1 MHLNRNQRINQISE
15 TTLVIG
21 IDIAKRNHYGCA
33 IDERGRELKTSFA
46 IHQSL
51 QGFESFYALVL
62 KMMETHDKK
71 EVIIGFE
78 PTGHYWMNLAAFL
91 TDRGIPYVLV
101 NPLHVKQTK
110 ELDDNLQSKND
121 QKDARVIAKMIP
133 QGYYSSPREMT
144 EIDSELRRGTAFR
157 VRLKEQVAS
166 IQNRIRR
173 WIDLYFPEFS
183 IIFKGLGQ
191 QAKAILHYFPLPEDL
206 RIFSKEELITT
217 LQEKG
222 VRYLSKKKVENLL
235 HIAKNSIGLQDGL
248 EMARLEIRML
258 LDQMAIY
265 ESQISSL
272 TEKLIVLARKLPDF
286 EYLTSIPGISETTV
300 LELLSET
307 GSLKRY
313 KDPRQLLKLAGLTLV
328 TNSSGQSN
336 GKKRISKRGR
346 RRLRAL
352 LYKAVFP
359 LLHANPA
366 FRTLYDYYSVEREKP
381 VTKKEALVILCR
393 KLLQICHGLSVYEI
407 KFDAERMMRDM
418 PFLPTSKAA

>member
-15 TTLVIG
+15 TTLVVG

-33 IDERGRELKTSFA
+33 IDERGRELKKSFA
-46 IHQSL
+46 IRQSL

-62 KMMETHDKK
+62 KMMETHDKT

-91 TDRGIPYVLV
+91 TDHGIPYVLV

-173 WIDLYFPEFS
+173 WIDIYFPEFS
-183 IIFKGLGQ
+183 TIFKGLGQ
-191 QAKAILHYFPLPEDL
+191 QAQAILNYFPLPEDL
-206 RIFSKEELITT
+206 RIFSKEELIAT

-235 HIAKNSIGLQDGL
+235 KIAEDSIGLQDGL

-265 ESQISSL
+265 ESQINSL
-272 TEKLIVLARKLPDF
+272 TENLIVLARKLPDF

-346 RRLRAL
+346 RRLRSL

-366 FRTLYDYYSVEREKP
+366 FRTLYDYYSVDREKP

-393 KLLQICHGLSVYEI
+393 KLLQICHGLSVYEVE
-407 KFDAERMMRDM
+407 FDAERMMRDM
-418 PFLPTSKAA
+418 PFLPTSKVA